1 MTQTTGLRAVLML
14 VVLSLAG
21 TAVAMNQS
29 IMLPLLSDLPRLLD
43 TSAASASW
51 LVTATLLAGALAT
64 PNISRLADMF
74 GKRRMVLV
82 SLAAM
87 VAGSL
92 IGALADSLAPML
104 VARALQGTGMALV
117 PVGIAIMRDMLPRH
131 HVPLGVALM
140 SATMAVGAGVGMPL
154 FGLVAARMDWHA
166 LFWIT
171 GGLGAAVLV
180 AIALVVDE
188 SPIRTAGRFDYLGAI
203 LLSVALS
210 ALLLALSKGGSW
222 GWASRP
228 TLLSALCGL
237 LVLAL
242 WVPQQLRA
250 PAGGRPAH
258 RRAARSASREHR
270 RHAHG
275 VCDVRRSPRDLT
287 APPGA
292 QPRRDRP
299 RP

>member
-117 PVGIAIMRDMLPRH
+117 PVGIAIMRDMLP
-131 HVPLGVALM
+131 GTM
-140 SATMAVGAGVGMPL
+140 SRWG
-154 FGLVAARMDWHA
+154 
-166 LFWIT
+166 
-171 GGLGAAVLV
+171 
-180 AIALVVDE
+180 
-188 SPIRTAGRFDYLGAI
+188 SP
-203 LLSVALS
+203 S
-210 ALLLALSKGGSW
+210 
-222 GWASRP
+222 
-228 TLLSALCGL
+228 
-237 LVLAL
+237 
-242 WVPQQLRA
+242 
-250 PAGGRPAH
+250 
-258 RRAARSASREHR
+258 
-270 RHAHG
+270 
-275 VCDVRRSPRDLT
+275 
-287 APPGA
+287 
-292 QPRRDRP
+292 
-299 RP
+299 